1 MSVSLDGE
9 YAGLHDHR
17 VRVLALSVAFW
28 AWCALLSFP
37 MIGLDV
43 DLAEVSLTFT
53 LSATA
58 LLTQTSGLVLFL
70 AATFFAYASRILD
83 SIGRLRAPQL
93 AILAILFLSVALQVH
108 DGEMQILVGIA
119 YTCILMVTAVALS
132 VLWSMPA
139 DDLERCLTGAA
150 VILCSFGVAALVILG
165 MPDGRSIGSIQP
177 NLFATPLLA
186 GFILSQFRPG
196 IVGAIVRVFCFSM
209 VAMVSS
215 RFAVVGCVLAFAI
228 FQLTFKL
235 PSWRQLVLPML
246 ALATGVLFSSEIA
259 QVLALHDPDRG
270 LSSGVSGRD
279 ELWQGAFATIAE
291 YPFGL
296 GFKRTIGAEG
306 GHNGYLKILL
316 EFGIVG
322 GGLIIFF
329 LACILVTACGEALLY
344 RGKDRHE
351 HRFACARLGGLVALA
366 CGAFFQ
372 PQLFNLGDAFGISL
386 LLLLFRP
393 RMITVSRRPLAS

>member
-1 MSVSLDGE
+1 MSVSLGGE

-17 VRVLALSVAFW
+17 VRMLALSVAFW
-28 AWCALLSFP
+28 TWCALLSFP
-37 MIGLDV
+37 MIGLDM
-43 DLAEVSLTFT
+43 DLAEFSSTFT

-58 LLTQTSGLVLFL
+58 LLIHTSGLALFL
-70 AATFFAYASRILD
+70 AATFFAYAGRILD
-83 SIGRLRAPQL
+83 TIGRLRAPQL
-93 AILAILFLSVALQVH
+93 AILAILYLSMALQLH
-108 DGEMQILVGIA
+108 DNEFRTLVGIL
-119 YTCILMVTAVALS
+119 YTCIFLVAAVMLS
-132 VLWSMPA
+132 VLWSMA
-139 DDLERCLTGAA
+139 AADLERCLTGAA
-150 VILCSFGVAALVILG
+150 VILCSFGVAALAILG

-196 IVGAIVRVFCFSM
+196 MLGIAIRILCVSM
-209 VAMVSS
+209 AAMVSS
-215 RFAVVGCVLAFAI
+215 RFVVVGCVLAFAI
-228 FQLTFKL
+228 FQLTFKP
-235 PSWRQLVLPML
+235 PSWRQLVLLVL
-246 ALATGVLFSSEIA
+246 ALAAGVLFSSQIA
-259 QVLALHDPDRG
+259 QILALDDPDRG

-279 ELWQGAFATIAE
+279 ELWQGALATIAE
-291 YPFGL
+291 YPLGL

-351 HRFACARLGGLVALA
+351 HRFACARLAGLVALA

-393 RMITVSRRPLAS
+393 RMITVSGRPLAS